1 MKKLCVCAITHHKV
15 KEGDGNFGI
24 TFRVIVRYTMP
35 YIIEIG
41 PEDWAFATCFLSLG
55 MVG

>member
-41 PEDWAFATCFLSLG
+41 PEDWAFATCFLSRG